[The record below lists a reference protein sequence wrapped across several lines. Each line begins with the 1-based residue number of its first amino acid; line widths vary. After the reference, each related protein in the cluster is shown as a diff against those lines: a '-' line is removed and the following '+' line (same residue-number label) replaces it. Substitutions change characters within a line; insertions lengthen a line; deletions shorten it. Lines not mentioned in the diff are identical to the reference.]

1 MHAKSIRVV
10 IHKESAA
17 IEKPQLLSF
26 PFFRHRFFISSI
38 FAIPRRRFQRDP
50 PSRLNQRFEID
61 FLILFISKKERSA
74 CVR

>member
-17 IEKPQLLSF
+17 IEKLQLLSF

-38 FAIPRRRFQRDP
+38 FAILRRKFQRDRLP
-50 PSRLNQRFEID
+50 GSINVSKSNSRYYLSRRKKYQR
-61 FLILFISKKERSA
+61 A
-74 CVR
+74 

>member
-1 MHAKSIRVV
+1 MHAKSIGVV

-38 FAIPRRRFQRDP
+38 FVIPRRKF
-50 PSRLNQRFEID
+50 
-61 FLILFISKKERSA
+61 
-74 CVR
+74 

>member
-17 IEKPQLLSF
+17 IEKQLLSF

-38 FAIPRRRFQRDP
+38 FAIPRQKFQRD
-50 PSRLNQRFEID
+50 RLPARIN
-61 FLILFISKKERSA
+61 LSKSTS
-74 CVR
+74 